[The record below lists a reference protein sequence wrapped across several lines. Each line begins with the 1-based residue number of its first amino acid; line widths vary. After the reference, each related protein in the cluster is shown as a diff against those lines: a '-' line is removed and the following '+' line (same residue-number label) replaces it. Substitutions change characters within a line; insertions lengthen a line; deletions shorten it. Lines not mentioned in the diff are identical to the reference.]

1 MQRGIKTI
9 DGKLNG
15 KGKRIGIV
23 VSRFNDFV
31 TKRLLKAC
39 LSELEHCGVKRNNLT
54 VLWVPGS
61 LELPVAASVLAKKK
75 SIDAVIAL
83 GAIIRGETLHF
94 ELVAYGTLYGVVNV
108 STSTGKPV
116 IFGVLSTDTVKQAYQ
131 RSEPSGD
138 NKGKDAARAAIEMV
152 DVLNKIQ

>member
-75 SIDAVIAL
+75 YRRSSRWAL
-83 GAIIRGETLHF
+83 LSGETHLGGRLWHF
-94 ELVAYGTLYGVVNV
+94 VRY
-108 STSTGKPV
+108 
-116 IFGVLSTDTVKQAYQ
+116 
-131 RSEPSGD
+131 
-138 NKGKDAARAAIEMV
+138 
-152 DVLNKIQ
+152 